1 MRRDSIVL
9 GISGVFFGLL
19 VGWIIGSQQGTGG
32 PRPAAAPVAA
42 TPTPAAG
49 AGAAAPLDEN
59 RARAL
64 QAQAE
69 SSPQDAA
76 VRIELGNLYFD
87 AERYPD
93 AVRWYED
100 ALRIDP
106 KNANASTDLGVAY
119 YYMNQPDR
127 ALQQFAVS
135 LSINPKHP
143 KTLLSQGIVMAFGK
157 QDLEGASRSWQ
168 QVIEAAPDSPEGR
181 AAKQALDNMTSAHPG
196 VGGTAPPKAPGQP

>member
-1 MRRDSIVL
+1 M
-9 GISGVFFGLL
+9 FFGLL

-32 PRPAAAPVAA
+32 PRPPAATAAA

-49 AGAAAPLDEN
+49 TGAAAPLDEN

-69 SSPQDAA
+69 SGPQDAA

-127 ALQQFAVS
+127 ALQQFGVS
-135 LSINPKHP
+135 LSIDPKHP
-143 KTLLSQGIVMAFGK
+143 KTLLNQGIVMAFGK

-168 QVIEAAPDSPEGR
+168 QVIALAPDSPEGR
-181 AAKQALDNMTSAHPG
+181 AAKQALDSLKSAHPG
-196 VGGTAPPKAPGQP
+196 MGGPAGAPGT

>member
-19 VGWIIGSQQGTGG
+19 VGWIIGSQQGTTGG
-32 PRPAAAPVAA
+32 HRPAAAPAAA
-42 TPTPAAG
+42 TPAPAAG
-49 AGAAAPLDEN
+49 AGAAVPLDEN

-69 SSPQDAA
+69 SSPQDPA

-93 AVRWYED
+93 AIRWYED
-100 ALRIDP
+100 ALKIDP

-135 LSINPKHP
+135 LSINPKHA
-143 KTLLSQGIVMAFGK
+143 KTLLNQGIVMAFGK
-157 QDLEGASRSWQ
+157 QDLEGASRSWE
-168 QVIEAAPDSPEGR
+168 QVIALAPDSPEGR
-181 AAKQALDNMTSAHPG
+181 AAKQALDNMKSAHPG
-196 VGGTAPPKAPGQP
+196 GAIPPKAPGQP

>member
-19 VGWIIGSQQGTGG
+19 VGWIIGSQQGTTGG
-32 PRPAAAPVAA
+32 PRPATAPAAA
-42 TPTPAAG
+42 TPAPAAG
-49 AGAAAPLDEN
+49 AGAAVPLDEN

-69 SSPQDAA
+69 SSPQDPA

-93 AVRWYED
+93 AIRWYED
-100 ALRIDP
+100 ALKIDP
-106 KNANASTDLGVAY
+106 KNPNASTDLGVAY

-127 ALQQFAVS
+127 ALQQFALS
-135 LSINPKHP
+135 LSINPKHA
-143 KTLLSQGIVMAFGK
+143 KTLLNQGIVMAFGK
-157 QDLEGASRSWQ
+157 QDLEGASRSWE
-168 QVIEAAPDSPEGR
+168 QVIALAPDSPEGR
-181 AAKQALDNMTSAHPG
+181 AAKQALDNMKSAHPG
-196 VGGTAPPKAPGQP
+196 GAIPPKAPGQP